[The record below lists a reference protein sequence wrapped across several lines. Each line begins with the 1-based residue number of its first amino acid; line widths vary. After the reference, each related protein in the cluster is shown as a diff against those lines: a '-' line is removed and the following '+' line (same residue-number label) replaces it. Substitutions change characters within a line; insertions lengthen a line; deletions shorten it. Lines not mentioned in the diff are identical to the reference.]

1 LSLTPVNYEQILQL
15 RRQQFALR
23 EQERSPQYEKQLTDL
38 ARSIAQWHDWRQRH
52 PGPGT
57 ITALRAHA
65 RWLAPLFATVAN
77 PLLLANPW
85 LYGALAV
92 MVKEGSEVTD
102 LYDRWAVR
110 IAVRGILRDGG
121 VKRRG

>member
-1 LSLTPVNYEQILQL
+1 MSLTPVNYEQILQL

-23 EQERSPQYEKQLTDL
+23 EQERSPQYEKQLAEL
-38 ARSIAQWHDWRQRH
+38 VGSIAQWHDWRQRH

-57 ITALRAHA
+57 ITALRAQVK
-65 RWLAPLFATVAN
+65 WLAPLFATVAN

-92 MVKEGSEVTD
+92 MVKEGSEATD